1 MSGRD
6 ASLAH
11 LLGRL
16 AVLEARVRR
25 AVADRRRTDPDP
37 DDAFRGLYLN
47 DVNVDRL
54 LDDLAAMRV
63 PDPADVAAT
72 EALSKAVEAAA
83 DDAEAAGVTP
93 RLRGLAQEFDLSPFD
108 VEVLVAA
115 LAPDLDPRLES
126 LFGYLHDNLT
136 RRRASVGLA
145 IELAGA
151 GPLDRIARGRFAP
164 AAPLVDTGL
173 LAVEE
178 LDRPFLTRT
187 LRVPDRVTAYL
198 LGGDEV
204 DGLLLPVLRRPPAV
218 RAPEGDQ
225 VVRALDAGV
234 RLVYCRQPPGM
245 WGPAVVLG
253 ALVDRGRDALVVD
266 LSAQPATEVA
276 ELLRVAVR
284 EARLLGRVLVV
295 GPLDG
300 LDRAAVRQTAT
311 GGDPPLVF
319 YGSAAWDPAW
329 SESGA
334 LGLDLHDLARR
345 PLPALWAEALPDG
358 WATGPGDQ
366 FPEIA
371 AYRLSP
377 DQVFRAVT
385 AARGHAAA
393 DGTTV
398 THRHVSAGVR
408 MQNGD
413 GLGRLARRVEP
424 AVGWADLVLPPASQA
439 GLRHLTD
446 RVRWRDR
453 VLGDWRLRRA
463 GGRGEGVTAL
473 FAGEPGTGKTMAAE
487 VVAGDL
493 GLDLYVI
500 ELSTVVDKY
509 IGETEKNLDR
519 VFSGAE
525 GVNGVLFF
533 DEADALFGKRSE
545 VSDARDRYANLEVAY
560 LLQRM
565 ESFDGLAVLATNLR
579 ANLDEAFARRLSL
592 VVEFT
597 RPDVTQRRALWAKS
611 VAAVPLADDVD
622 LDFCAA
628 SFELAG
634 GDIRNIAVTAAY
646 LAAAADGVV
655 DMRRLIHAVG
665 IEYRKLGRLCLES
678 EFGPHYSLL
687 GGPP

>member
-1 MSGRD
+1 MTGRD

-16 AVLEARVRR
+16 AVLEARVRG
-25 AVADRRRTDPDP
+25 AVAARRRTDPDP
-37 DDAFRGLYLN
+37 DDAFRGLYVH
-47 DVNVDRL
+47 DVHVDRL
-54 LDDLAAMRV
+54 LDDLAGMRA
-63 PDPADVAAT
+63 PDPAGLAAT
-72 EALSKAVEAAA
+72 ETLSKAVEAAA
-83 DDAEAAGVTP
+83 DEAEAAGVTL
-93 RLRGLAQEFDLSPFD
+93 RLRGLARVFDLSRFD

-115 LAPDLDPRLES
+115 LAPDLDPRFEKLY
-126 LFGYLHDNLT
+126 GYLHDNLT

-145 IELAGA
+145 IELAGG
-151 GPLDRIARGRFAP
+151 GPLDRIVRSRFDP
-164 AAPLVDTGL
+164 AAPLPAAGL

-187 LRVPDRVTAYL
+187 LRVPDRVTAHL

-204 DGLLLPVLRRPPAV
+204 DGPLRPVLRRPPTV
-218 RAPEGDQ
+218 RAPEGEHLI
-225 VVRALDAGV
+225 RALDAGV
-234 RLVYCRQPPGM
+234 RVVYCRQPPGM
-245 WGPAVVLG
+245 WCPAVVLG
-253 ALVDRGRDALVVD
+253 ALADRGRDALVVD
-266 LSAQPATEVA
+266 LSGSPSAEVA
-276 ELLRVAVR
+276 ELLPVAVR

-300 LDRAAVRQTAT
+300 LDPAVVRRATDGNDLPVVLFGTA
-311 GGDPPLVF
+311 
-319 YGSAAWDPAW
+319 SWDPAW
-329 SESGA
+329 SESGS
-334 LGLDLHDLARR
+334 LGLDLHGLARR
-345 PLPALWAEALPDG
+345 PAPALWADALPAGLTELAD
-358 WATGPGDQ
+358 PHQ
-366 FPEIA
+366 LA
-371 AYRLSP
+371 AFRLSP
-377 DQVFRAVT
+377 DQVRRAVT
-385 AARGHAAA
+385 AAASQAAA
-393 DGTTV
+393 DGTAP
-398 THRHVSAGVR
+398 THRHLSAGVR
-408 MQNGD
+408 MQNGA
-413 GLGRLARRVEP
+413 GLGRLAQRVVP
-424 AVGWADLVLPPASQA
+424 AVGWSDLVLPPTSLT

-487 VVAGDL
+487 VVAGEL

-509 IGETEKNLDR
+509 IGETEKNLER

-579 ANLDEAFARRLSL
+579 ANLDDAFARRLSL
-592 VVEFT
+592 IVEFT
-597 RPDVTQRRALWAKS
+597 RPDVAQRRELWAKS

-628 SFELAG
+628 SFDLAG

-646 LAAAADGVV
+646 LAAAAGGEV
-655 DMRRLIHAVG
+655 DMRRLIHAIR
-665 IEYRKLGRLCLES
+665 IEYRKLGRLCVES
-678 EFGPHYSLL
+678 EFGPYYPLL
-687 GGPP
+687 GLAA

>member
-1 MSGRD
+1 MSGLD
-6 ASLAH
+6 ASLVH

-16 AVLEARVRR
+16 AVLEARVRQ
-25 AVADRRRTDPDP
+25 AVADRRRADPDP
-37 DDAFRGLYLN
+37 DDAFRGLYLT
-47 DVNVDRL
+47 DVHVDRL
-54 LDDLAAMRV
+54 LEDLAAMRV
-63 PDPADVAAT
+63 SDPAGVAAT
-72 EALSKAVEAAA
+72 EALSKAVETAA
-83 DDAEAAGVTP
+83 DDAEAAGFTP
-93 RLRGLAQEFDLSPFD
+93 RLRRLAREFDLSPFD
-108 VEVLVAA
+108 VDVLVAA
-115 LAPDLDPRLES
+115 LAPDLEPRFEK
-126 LFGYLHDNLT
+126 LFGYLHDDVT

-145 IELAGA
+145 IRFAGA
-151 GPLDRIARGRFAP
+151 GPLDQVARGRFDP
-164 AAPLVDTGL
+164 AAPLMRAGL
-173 LAVEE
+173 LATED
-178 LDRPFLTRT
+178 LDRPFLTRA
-187 LRVPDRVTAYL
+187 LRVPDRVTSHL
-198 LGGDEV
+198 LGSEEM
-204 DGLLLPVLRRPPAV
+204 DGALLAVLRRPPAV
-218 RAPEGDQ
+218 RAPEGEQ
-225 VVRALDAGV
+225 LVRALDAGV
-234 RLVYCRQPPGM
+234 RVVYCRQPPGM
-245 WGPAVVLG
+245 WCPAIVIG
-253 ALVDRGRDALVVD
+253 ALADRGREALVVD
-266 LSAQPATEVA
+266 LSAQPSEDVA

-300 LDRAAVRQTAT
+300 LDRAAVRQTAA
-311 GGDPPLVF
+311 GGDLPVVL
-319 YGSAAWDPAW
+319 YGSASWDPAW

-334 LGLDLHDLARR
+334 LGLDLHGLARR
-345 PLPALWAEALPDG
+345 PQPALWAEALPDG
-358 WATGPGDQ
+358 LTELDGSRQ
-366 FPEIA
+366 LA
-371 AYRLSP
+371 AFRLSP
-377 DQVFRAVT
+377 EQVFRAVT
-385 AARGHAAA
+385 AARSHAAA
-393 DGTTV
+393 DGTTL

-408 MQNGD
+408 MQNGA

-424 AVGWADLVLPPASQA
+424 AVGWSDLVLPPAGLA

-509 IGETEKNLDR
+509 VGETEKNLER

-592 VVEFT
+592 VVEFA
-597 RPDVTQRRALWAKS
+597 RPDLTRRQALWAKS
-611 VAAVPLADDVD
+611 LAAVPLADDVD

-628 SFELAG
+628 AFEVAG
-634 GDIRNIAVTAAY
+634 GDIRNIAVPAAY
-646 LAAAADGVV
+646 LAAAEGGVV
-655 DMRRLIHAVG
+655 DMRRLIRAVRH
-665 IEYRKLGRLCLES
+665 EYRKLGRLCVES
-678 EFGPHYSLL
+678 EFGPYYQMLSDVA
-687 GGPP
+687 